1 MGTMNS
7 EMFSRQDSLK
17 QEAPLEVMSHMGI
30 EDCESEQKDSFNC
43 EPGED
48 QNSGIEFKHQRIQP
62 IGDVV
67 SENNSNETPFEG
79 SSSSYSLSSCSAPDQ
94 PVGPRF

>member
-7 EMFSRQDSLK
+7 EMFSRHDSLK

-43 EPGED
+43 EPGD
-48 QNSGIEFKHQRIQP
+48 DRNSGIEFKHQRIQP
-62 IGDVV
+62 IGDVI
-67 SENNSNETPFEG
+67 SEDGFNETPFEG
-79 SSSSYSLSSCSAPDQ
+79 SSYSLSSFSARDQ
-94 PVGPRF
+94 PKGPRF